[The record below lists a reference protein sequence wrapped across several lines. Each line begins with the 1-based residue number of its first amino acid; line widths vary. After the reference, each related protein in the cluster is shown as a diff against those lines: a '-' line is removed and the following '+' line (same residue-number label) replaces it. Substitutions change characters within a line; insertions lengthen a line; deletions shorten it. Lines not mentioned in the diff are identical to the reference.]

1 MSAPDDADP
10 AYFPVQVEVWAT
22 AEMDGEPLHEFVMDH
37 NDQQQRRVLGEQCRN
52 AFSAGQ
58 CVVTFPLRW

>member
-22 AEMDGEPLHEFVMDH
+22 AEMDG
-37 NDQQQRRVLGEQCRN
+37 DQQQRRVLGEQCRN